1 MPRKKVLKMS
11 TTMGMA
17 SAFALSALLL
27 SPLALAEESQSFAA
41 RNAARVASAE
51 HSQVEMSAKDQ
62 YGNPG
67 NTPPSRDSPTAAKTA
82 EPSLD
87 IHPAL
92 YLRLNV
98 LKPPKRRLFLFI
110 AQAVTMTGLDLRRPS
125 AAISRRHGKR
135 NRPNADQNDVFHMQK
150 PRTSVA

>member
-1 MPRKKVLKMS
+1 MS

-67 NTPPSRDSPTAAKTA
+67 Q
-82 EPSLD
+82 
-87 IHPAL
+87 H
-92 YLRLNV
+92 
-98 LKPPKRRLFLFI
+98 
-110 AQAVTMTGLDLRRPS
+110 
-125 AAISRRHGKR
+125 
-135 NRPNADQNDVFHMQK
+135 
-150 PRTSVA
+150 TSVQGQSDSSKDS